1 MLVLV
6 MAVVVFDKS
15 AGLCLHL
22 CTTIRKST
30 KDGLFL
36 YKFHHDVS
44 AIVHPPLEGTTIT
57 TALSPYRHCYHSFIL
72 TLYLSTGL
80 RNHNDPPI
88 LRTNP

>member
-6 MAVVVFDKS
+6 MAVVVLDKS

-36 YKFHHDVS
+36 YKTS
-44 AIVHPPLEGTTIT
+44 LLSYTRLWKALRSPL
-57 TALSPYRHCYHSFIL
+57 
-72 TLYLSTGL
+72 LYL
-80 RNHNDPPI
+80 HIAIAII
-88 LRTNP
+88 LSS